1 MQLFQLSIC
10 THLIFFFHCQ
20 MDISPSLTR
29 AMLFKCRTYR
39 YWTKTSY
46 LIQNALSSKHQ
57 KTRFYPVDEQRI

>member
-10 THLIFFFHCQ
+10 THLIISFYCQ
-20 MDISPSLTR
+20 MDISPSLAR
-29 AMLFKCRTYR
+29 AMIIKCRINR
-39 YWTKTSY
+39 SWNKTSY